1 MNSHTQKEIEDILL
15 RDIHGGNCSVPKWD
29 NIQKAARSIMQKL
42 SPEGNPS
49 APTSPA
55 GAEGE
60 GEILDDYKRAWF
72 QASLRISELINEIV
86 TASEEADILQDRLS
100 AAQAK
105 IAELQARVNELQEW
119 HDSHL

>member
-1 MNSHTQKEIEDILL
+1 MECT
-15 RDIHGGNCSVPKWD
+15 
-29 NIQKAARSIMQKL
+29 KAIS
-42 SPEGNPS
+42 SPTP
-49 APTSPA
+49 PA

-86 TASEEADILQDRLS
+86 TTNEEADILHDELC

-105 IAELQARVNELQEW
+105 IAELEQTIREQKEW
-119 HDSHL
+119 IDSHH